1 MTCFKLRLRDF
12 PAHLFSNSEPPGRGA
27 GGRAGGCSGSGCCPG
42 LPGMSAALGGA
53 PSDAQVPQPRGWTS
67 HPRGSPQLPRDDP
80 ETKLVFH
87 SAVTPSL
94 LFSVAAN
101 IFGRGQVGL
110 DVFILGEKT
119 SLAVTGGTDEPS
131 HLPSFLCHMCPRR
144 LFLPQCLSRGDRLH
158 SGPR

>member
-1 MTCFKLRLRDF
+1 MQWERL
-12 PAHLFSNSEPPGRGA
+12 L
-27 GGRAGGCSGSGCCPG
+27 SGSPGDVGRLGWGPLRCPG
-42 LPGMSAALGGA
+42 SSA
-53 PSDAQVPQPRGWTS
+53 QGWTS

-110 DVFILGEKT
+110 DIFILGEKT
-119 SLAVTGGTDEPS
+119 SLAVMGGTDEPS